1 MAPTCMIL
9 GMTGWMM
16 LMKMSQVKEKNIIA
30 PDRFDVGYCETLK
43 NDLGELETNMLVMVV

>member
-30 PDRFDVGYCETLK
+30 PDQFDVGYCETLK